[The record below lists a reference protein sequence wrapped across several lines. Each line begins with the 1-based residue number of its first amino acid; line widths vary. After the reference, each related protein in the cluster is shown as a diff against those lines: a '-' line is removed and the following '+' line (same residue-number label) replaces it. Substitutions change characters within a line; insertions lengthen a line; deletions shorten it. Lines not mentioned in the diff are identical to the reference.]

1 MIRVRPTTGRRH
13 RAGERTASLA
23 SVDRRRAI
31 GIVLV
36 VVSAAGFASGTVL
49 SKPIYAAGLDWLQ
62 LLAWR
67 FAIGAALAWGWLL
80 ASPTRR
86 SALRRL
92 ERRQALGAAGLG
104 VWYTGNAGTYYAG
117 LETVPASLAG
127 VLVYLYPA
135 IVAVLSVR
143 YATRLT
149 GRRPWFALGIALVGV
164 VLALGGINL
173 VPPPPVSGLLLILA
187 SPIIYAGWIILSAR
201 LAGERTDRLAH
212 ETVRTDRADD
222 AAATT
227 TLMISATAAVFIG
240 AAVLTGRP
248 LAPDRIP
255 SAAWPYLVAIG
266 FASTFLAIQT
276 FYAGAR
282 RIGAAQAALV
292 STVEPLIIVTL
303 AWLTLG
309 EVLAPIQL
317 VGAGLILLG
326 VVVAQTGE
334 RPHGAP
340 EPAAPLDG
348 ELTPGSG

>member
-1 MIRVRPTTGRRH
+1 M
-13 RAGERTASLA
+13 
-23 SVDRRRAI
+23 DRRRAT
-31 GIVLV
+31 GFLLV
-36 VVSAAGFASGTVL
+36 AVSAAGFGSGTVL

-62 LLAWR
+62 LLSWR
-67 FAIGAALAWGWLL
+67 FAIGAALAWGWILI
-80 ASPTRR
+80 SRR
-86 SALRRL
+86 RRAALRRL
-92 ERRQALGAAGLG
+92 GRRPAAAAGALG
-104 VWYTGNAGTYYAG
+104 VWYGGNAGTYYAG

-164 VLALGGINL
+164 ILALGGIQ
-173 VPPPPVSGLLLILA
+173 VDPPPPVSGVLLVLA

-201 LAGERTDRLAH
+201 LAGERSDRLAH
-212 ETVRTDRADD
+212 ESSAEGRADD
-222 AAATT
+222 AAAATA
-227 TLMISATAAVFIG
+227 LMIAATAAMFIL
-240 AAVLTGRP
+240 AAVVTGRP

-255 SAAWPYLVAIG
+255 GDAWPFLAAIG

-292 STVEPLIIVTL
+292 STIEPLVIVGL
-303 AWLTLG
+303 AGLALH
-309 EVLAPIQL
+309 ESLAPVQL
-317 VGAGLILLG
+317 AGAALILIG
-326 VVVAQTGE
+326 VVVGQTGP
-334 RPHGAP
+334 RPAGAP

-348 ELTPGSG
+348 AIAAE

>member
-1 MIRVRPTTGRRH
+1 M
-13 RAGERTASLA
+13 E
-23 SVDRRRAI
+23 RRRVV

-80 ASPTRR
+80 VVATRR
-86 SALRRL
+86 LALARL
-92 ERRQALGAAGLG
+92 GRRQAVRAAGLG

-135 IVAVLSVR
+135 IVAVLSIR
-143 YATRLT
+143 YATRLS
-149 GRRPWFALGIALVGV
+149 GRRPWIALGIALVGV
-164 VLALGGINL
+164 VLALGGIDL
-173 VPPPPVSGLLLILA
+173 EPPPPVSGLLLILA
-187 SPIIYAGWIILSAR
+187 SPVIYAGWIILSAR
-201 LAGERTDRLAH
+201 LAGERTDHLAP
-212 ETVRTDRADD
+212 EAGGAGQADD
-222 AAATT
+222 TAAATT
-227 TLMISATAAVFIG
+227 TLMISATAAVFVG
-240 AAVLTGRP
+240 AAIVAGRP

-255 SAAWPYLVAIG
+255 AGAWPYLLAIG

-303 AWLTLG
+303 AWVFLD

-317 VGAGLILLG
+317 VGAGLILVG
-326 VVVAQTGE
+326 VLIAQTGE
-334 RPHGAP
+334 RPRGAP
-340 EPAAPLDG
+340 EPAAPLEG
-348 ELTPGSG
+348 ELTPESG